1 MIPKRGILIPILTV
15 ALFAVGAAAAQLSQ
29 DIVYVTV
36 TVTGPKK
43 APAPGLKATNFQ
55 IWEDNVEQ
63 RITAF
68 SPSDGVWD
76 INVVLANGAVMPGRA
91 DRTSNAIRDAVDL
104 FIKTSN
110 PMDKI
115 KVEEL
120 KFGSDGLYAAI
131 DRNLEDLQKTANPRR
146 ALVVITDGF
155 DMPGGDASNGLI
167 EFSRKLNIPIYFLY
181 TRTHPTDLG
190 DTSVVGARGMNYNI
204 PEGEALTNVA
214 QNTGGSIEFVDAL
227 NQLETHCKLLA
238 EELRNKYVLGF
249 KSTNDAKDDKWRKLK
264 VKINPPAGQK
274 LDASIKA
281 KYFVPKPLK

>member
-1 MIPKRGILIPILTV
+1 MLTA
-15 ALFAVGAAAAQLSQ
+15 ALFATGAAAQILP
-29 DIVYVTV
+29 DLVYVTV

-55 IWEDNVEQ
+55 LWEDGVEQ
-63 RITAF
+63 KVAAF
-68 SPSDGVWD
+68 SPSDGMWS
-76 INVVLANGAVMPGRA
+76 INVILANSMVLPGRA
-91 DRTSNAIRDAVDL
+91 DRTSNAIRDAVDV

-120 KFGSDGLYAAI
+120 KFGSDGLYSSI
-131 DRNLEDLQKTANPRR
+131 DRNLEDLQKTTNPRR

-167 EFSRKLNIPIYFLY
+167 EYSRKLNIPIYFLY
-181 TRTHPTDLG
+181 TRTHPDPG
-190 DTSVVGARGMNYNI
+190 DTSVTGARGVNYNI

-214 QNTGGSIEFVDAL
+214 QNTGGSIEFVDAI
-227 NQLETHCKLLA
+227 NQLETQCKILA

-274 LDASIKA
+274 LDAVIKA

>member
-1 MIPKRGILIPILTV
+1 M
-15 ALFAVGAAAAQLSQ
+15 AVLCASGAAAQTASQ

-55 IWEDNVEQ
+55 LWEDDVEQ
-63 RITAF
+63 KIVAF
-68 SPSDGVWD
+68 GPNDGIWD
-76 INVVLANGAVMPGRA
+76 INVVLANSMVLPGRA
-91 DRTSNAIRDAVDL
+91 DRTSNAIRDAVEV
-104 FIKTSN
+104 FQKTSN
-110 PMDKI
+110 PKDKI

-120 KFGSDGLYAAI
+120 KFGSDGLYASI
-131 DRNLEDLQKTANPRR
+131 DRNLEDLQKTANPLR

-167 EFSRKLNIPIYFLY
+167 EYSKKLNIPIYFLY

-190 DTSVVGARGMNYNI
+190 DTSTVGARGTAYNI

-214 QNTGGSIEFVDAL
+214 HNTGGDIDFVDAI
-227 NQLETHCKLLA
+227 NQLESRCKILA
-238 EELRNKYVLGF
+238 EEIRNKYLLGF
-249 KSTNDAKDDKWRKLK
+249 KSTNDAKNDKWRKLK
-264 VKINPPAGQK
+264 VKVFPPAGQK

-281 KYFVPKPLK
+281 KYFVPKPLVK